1 MERFV
6 DWLAGVVV
14 HKEVAGGL
22 GSGSGK
28 AKVVLCGHSMGGL
41 LIGRAKS
48 HLVQLFLSQVSLIA
62 DAVLEIART
71 RVSPDQPLWPRVIGV
86 IAFDTPVSSRATS
99 ENMTDNSLNS
109 VPRFAP
115 EYVQT

>member
-22 GSGSGK
+22 GGGAGK

-41 LIGRAKS
+41 IIGGLGVTLS
-48 HLVQLFLSQVSLIA
+48 FLSQRLLDSGCPLGDSTNQGHPRSTTMA
-62 DAVLEIART
+62 TDHWTYHLRYSREWRRYLEN
-71 RVSPDQPLWPRVIGV
+71 P
-86 IAFDTPVSSRATS
+86 
-99 ENMTDNSLNS
+99 TDNNLIS
-109 VPRFAP
+109 VPRFAS
-115 EYVQT
+115 EYVQK

>member
-22 GSGSGK
+22 GGGAGK

-41 LIGRAKS
+41 LIGRPGVTLS
-48 HLVQLFLSQVSLIA
+48 ISFLSQRL
-62 DAVLEIART
+62 
-71 RVSPDQPLWPRVIGV
+71 
-86 IAFDTPVSSRATS
+86 
-99 ENMTDNSLNS
+99 LNS
-109 VPRFAP
+109 GCRLGDS
-115 EYVQT
+115 TN